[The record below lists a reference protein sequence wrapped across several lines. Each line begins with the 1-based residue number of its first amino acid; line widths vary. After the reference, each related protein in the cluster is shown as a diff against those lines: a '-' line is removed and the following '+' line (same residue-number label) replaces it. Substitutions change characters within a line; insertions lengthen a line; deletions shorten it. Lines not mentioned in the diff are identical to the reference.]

1 MISHSF
7 VLQPERRGYWL
18 VVNRQRL
25 YWPAEQTELW
35 LTTAG
40 ELARMFGEPEQSGDL
55 GQLNGQPVFYWVV
68 NDQRDDEH
76 NWQSPRALLA
86 FGDDIFQLAARAVQI
101 ALFIQTHRYCGQCG
115 SAMHLVSWEL
125 AALCSRCGH
134 RCYPR
139 IAPCV
144 LIAVVKDDQLLLARS
159 TRHKTGF
166 FSILAGFVE
175 SAETLEQAAVRE
187 VKEEVGIDI
196 TDLQYVGSQPWP
208 FPHSLMTGF
217 IARYQSGD
225 IRCQP
230 NEIEEAHWFDV
241 ANLPEI
247 PPVQTLSGQMIAQVV
262 NTLSK

>member
-86 FGDDIFQLAARAVQI
+86 FGDGIFQLAARAVQV

-225 IRCQP
+225 IKCQP
-230 NEIEEAHWFDV
+230 NEIEEAYWFDV